1 MTHVEEL
8 LSVWRDAE
16 RLLDTLP
23 PMSPDHEA
31 VRDAV
36 VEVRAAYQAIT
47 GGQPVTD
54 EALATATARVRD
66 AERLIGELRSKHRVL
81 EGIAEAQAEPA

>member
-23 PMSPDHEA
+23 PMSPDYEA

-36 VEVRAAYQAIT
+36 VELRSAYQTVT
-47 GGQPVTD
+47 GGRPVTD
-54 EALATATARVRD
+54 EALATATVRVRE
-66 AERLIGELRSKHRVL
+66 AERLVGEVRMKHRAL
-81 EGIAEAQAEPA
+81 EIIAEPQAEPA

>member
-23 PMSPDHEA
+23 PMSPDYEA
-31 VRDAV
+31 VRAAV
-36 VEVRAAYQAIT
+36 VEVRSAYQTIT
-47 GGQPVTD
+47 SGRPITD
-54 EALATATARVRD
+54 DALASVTARVRD
-66 AERLIGELRSKHRVL
+66 AERLLGELRMRHRAM
-81 EGIAEAQAEPA
+81 ESIAEPQAEPA